1 MPIFNDLSPTH
12 TPQYLHPSVLSFASA
27 GGPWLVLSAQGITLS
42 ETLQSGLGLG
52 ISLQGGQNSVA
63 VPAFLGALSSLVLS
77 GVFCLCASLLTICAA
92 YSCCSD
98 AQKETATSTRLR
110 NACVVLT
117 SLALIGASAG
127 LFLPMYVSVNTAT
140 TLASLPGV
148 NVAQPG
154 LALAATGLILT
165 FILNM
170 LCFFGRIAGGAVAA
184 EAPSSSRGNT
194 RAQQQG
200 RQQQQQQQDQEQQY
214 HHQQKNLPHQQYSS
228 PATRTTRSPTG
239 RFLPPGWQ
247 MRQTN
252 TGDIYYDNVLTGV
265 TQWDRPNY

>member
-1 MPIFNDLSPTH
+1 MALCHLPPTP
-12 TPQYLHPSVLSFASA
+12 TPTTTSSVLSFASA

-52 ISLQGGQNSVA
+52 ISLQGGQNSMA

-110 NACVVLT
+110 NASVVMT

-127 LFLPMYVSVNTAT
+127 LFLPMYVSVTTAT
-140 TLASLPGV
+140 TLATLPGV

-170 LCFFGRIAGGAVAA
+170 LCFFGRIAGGAVVA
-184 EAPSSSRGNT
+184 EAPSSPRGNM

-200 RQQQQQQQDQEQQY
+200 RQQQQQQDQDQEQQY